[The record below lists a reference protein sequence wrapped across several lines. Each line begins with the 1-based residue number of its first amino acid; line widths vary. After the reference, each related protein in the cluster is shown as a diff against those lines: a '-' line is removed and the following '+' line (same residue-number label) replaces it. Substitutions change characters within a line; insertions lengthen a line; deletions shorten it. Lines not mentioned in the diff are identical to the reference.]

1 MIHVRP
7 VRSSDEAAWLRMRLA
22 LWPDESD
29 SHAREIAQ
37 FLGGTLTNPRAV
49 LVAHDER
56 GTLLGFVELS
66 IRTYVDGCDTDH
78 VAYLEG
84 WYVEP
89 DHRRRGVGRAL
100 VAAAENWG
108 RAQGSREFGSDA
120 LLHNEVSTAAHLALG
135 FQETEQLRYFRKVLD
150 QTTTHIDRAG
160 VGAREFLELVTGR
173 RGHFQMKSG
182 HHGALWL
189 DLDALFAEPTRLDAF
204 VAVLAA
210 ALRPYNVDVI
220 CGALVGGAF
229 LAQLLARSLGVEFCY
244 TEMLPAHED
253 GLYQRTYRLP
263 HAFATR
269 VAGKRVAI
277 VDDVMSAG
285 SALRGTFA
293 ALQANAVVP
302 VVAGAL
308 LVLGEKGASFFADHG
323 VPVVAAARDDYE
335 MWPPA
340 DCPLCAQG
348 VPLET
353 LLTT

>member
-1 MIHVRP
+1 
-7 VRSSDEAAWLRMRLA
+7 MRLT

-37 FLGGTLTNPRAV
+37 FLDGTLTNPRAV
-49 LVAHDER
+49 FVAHDER
-56 GTLLGFVELS
+56 GTLLGFIELS
-66 IRTYVDGCDTDH
+66 IRTYLDGCDTDH
-78 VAYLEG
+78 VVAPRRWG
-84 WYVEP
+84 GRTR
-89 DHRRRGVGRAL
+89 HRRRGVGRASSL
-100 VAAAENWG
+100 RAENWG
-108 RAQGSREFGSDA
+108 PAQGSREFGSDTN
-120 LLHNEVSTAAHLALG
+120 LHNEVSTAARLALASRRRSSSIFSKG
-135 FQETEQLRYFRKVLD
+135 PRS

-160 VGAREFLELVTGR
+160 VDAREFLALVTGR
-173 RGHFQMKSG
+173 RGHFQMESG

-189 DLDALFAEPTRLDAF
+189 DSTRCSPNRLSRRLRRRPCRGASALQRRCH
-204 VAVLAA
+204 
-210 ALRPYNVDVI
+210 LRRA
-220 CGALVGGAF
+220 GRGAF

-244 TEMLPAHED
+244 TEMLPAHAD